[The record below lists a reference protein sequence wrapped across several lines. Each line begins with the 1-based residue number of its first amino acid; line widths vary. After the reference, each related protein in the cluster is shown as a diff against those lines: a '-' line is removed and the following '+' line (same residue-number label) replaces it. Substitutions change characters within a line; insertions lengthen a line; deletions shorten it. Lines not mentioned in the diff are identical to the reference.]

1 MKRNSYRHRIMS
13 EKKMDKKPS
22 RTSILKPRKSINQS
36 DVNDSNCEIVPAR
49 DARRV
54 SFASSNFVKPFV
66 ADPEKNTI
74 WDNTYEE
81 EVNHTDSTS
90 ETKGFLDTNSV
101 NALTF
106 NDENEE
112 VRAEPF
118 FVMTQNTSVRSVSIN
133 IDECNK
139 ENYVPS
145 ILRNPF
151 VAEGSIHVNESVF
164 KTEIKTSKIQF
175 TDLIGM
181 QTQNQENAMD
191 LTCMPSIL
199 PNNNISLENTT
210 QDMELTDISLKLT
223 DFPLTSNL
231 FYSNTVRK
239 FESDNKENIVDLK
252 HIPIIPDNNLTSVL
266 STTNNTL
273 AKTPKTMKP
282 VEIIPKAPEFSQN
295 SEVFRK
301 NKVQELDH
309 INTVA
314 CSDMQLTC
322 NHSRE
327 DIPEKD
333 FDNSEIS
340 MEITSDILVDESM
353 KNVGNSGT
361 SMQLGQIVSTN
372 DNGNILERSL
382 GNQDVNLSCS
392 NNMNIDTSMQI
403 TCAIPCTDQTISSNM
418 NDTKKDMDTSMQ
430 ITCVYPESNKIIKSC
445 EYASGNSEKSSG
457 NTTKNNIDASM
468 QFTCVLPPTSQI
480 ISNYINDNK
489 KNMDTGMQFT
499 SVCPETAKMNK
510 NPAFADVGCNESYK
524 NNTNKNIDNSM
535 QLTCAFP
542 PTGQIISDHIND
554 TKTDMDKSM
563 QMTCVYP
570 DTSKII
576 KNFADLGKE
585 KSSESITNKNIDT
598 SMQLTCVFPPTG
610 QIISNHINNT
620 KTDVDNSME
629 MTYVHPNTSKIIKN
643 FTNVGSEK
651 SENTTS
657 RNIDTSM
664 QFTCIFPPT
673 GQIISDH
680 INDTKK
686 DVDTSMQMTCIHPDT
701 RKSITNF
708 ANVGNEKSESTTS
721 KNIDTSMQFT
731 CVFPS
736 SGQIIANNIND
747 TKIGMDNSMQ
757 MTCVHPDTSKIIKS
771 FADEGN
777 KKPESIT
784 SKNID
789 TSMQFTCVFP
799 PSGQIISNN
808 INDTKK
814 DMDNSMQMT
823 CVHPDT
829 SKIIKSFADEGN
841 KKPESITSKNID
853 TSMQFTCV
861 FPPTDQI
868 LSNNITDT
876 KKDMDN
882 SMLFTCIYPETGN
895 IIKKSAYDA
904 VGCGKSSKSTF
915 SSDTDTSMQFTCVF
929 PPTTRVMPDNISDIK
944 KASTHLVGIY
954 PEPAD
959 NNIDNFS
966 RTNKIVPHN
975 INHNNKEID
984 TSMQISCKYP
994 ESDKIVKTSPNK
1006 KITTKIS
1013 EDNTNKSVD
1022 TNMQLT
1028 CVFPQAKEGI
1038 SDNDKSI
1045 VSKRNING
1053 TLCDM
1058 TIDQTAGVQAT
1069 LCDMSIDET
1078 QNLEGIAVTYVV
1090 SNDGTNQKIIDNPSK
1105 SECDMSIDETQNSEG
1120 IAVTYVV
1127 SNDGT
1132 NQKTIDNPS
1141 KNVTTG
1147 NGTIIS
1153 DRVDN
1158 VIPNKQVS
1166 DERYF
1171 VPIKKTKFADELKIN
1186 RNISYTDQQ
1195 HTGVDEYKRKTQ
1207 EKCLEDGTIY
1217 KTETKKSCEEANM
1230 CNEHKILPS
1239 EIDED
1244 FKVQLKETED
1254 NFAGTEIK
1262 ENMVSKIITRSRTK
1276 FLKFREEFNSA
1287 KRKQD
1292 NTTTNLTEIKDSSVL
1307 TQSNEEGIPNKND
1320 LTTPVEVT
1328 TNARSKDLQFCE
1340 DFNLKKRVE
1349 LVNNVAEHNTNVNIL
1364 IGSSHVVAR
1373 SKHALPQPSEE
1384 YNSKTN
1390 KINNLEEDRE
1400 INLTTASG
1408 IVTRSRNKVLESCDG
1423 LKLKYHEDRHKND
1436 NTNIRKNSSCIPYG
1450 RGDHVSLPNNDTMDE
1465 TIKTSVT
1472 RLTSSTDKEFTST
1485 GESSLK
1491 TKEKEKINADH
1502 LIIPR
1507 IQQQF
1512 GPNDTTLTVY
1522 ESSLFKETTVNSNDY
1537 QNTHEVKSIIP
1548 TNNQITNN
1556 LSDRASSAGKPA
1568 FSFDICRSSTL
1579 VNRSDIKD
1587 DNEIVETCN
1596 LNKEKI
1602 MRLNSDVLRI
1612 DDASSSFAL
1621 MLSNSPCLEY
1631 PGKKIYST
1639 CTRPLFGFNRDEST
1653 TEEYS
1658 RNEINP
1664 VLSNEE
1670 TKTSIANMQL
1680 APIKN
1685 SSNTPKNKSLLL
1697 CDTSP
1702 IIVDMTIDDEYIQET
1717 EKSIIDK
1724 LETRLS
1730 NSYTQPPSEYSR
1742 SLEKLLNE
1750 FKQCLTMPKLEI
1762 SEIDNSLIKKLDDAS
1777 KKTEQLLENLNFYK
1791 RDVVDLE
1798 ELDKLEN
1805 FGSSSTST
1813 FSDEILSVDFVSNNT
1828 GEDTGWDDMTV
1839 SKSLEDKIKEA
1850 ASRSEKY
1857 WQFVKA
1863 DDEFYYF
1870 YTYYRLVP
1878 FKVKAHPDSGI
1889 VDKIYTY
1896 TNLIENAKLLSCYN
1910 SKFLLE
1916 KLKYENLL
1924 LALGGKFDLL
1934 TLLDYVSI
1942 CMEEVIDFS
1951 TEFRKLEAEYGPT
1964 HKFRMN
1970 SESSVCIE
1978 VLHIK
1983 YVIWWVITIQLS
1995 IHNLGSID
2003 DIKASH
2009 IYAEV
2014 DEKQIQSL
2022 GKNFSGSL
2030 QLRNFIINLNPHV
2043 EKVGKRI
2050 LAYRKNELLT

>member
-1 MKRNSYRHRIMS
+1 MS

-101 NALTF
+101 SALTF
-106 NDENEE
+106 NDENQE

-133 IDECNK
+133 TTKIDECNK

-164 KTEIKTSKIQF
+164 KTETRTSEIQF
-175 TDLIGM
+175 TDLKGM

-191 LTCMPSIL
+191 LTCMP
-199 PNNNISLENTT
+199 N
-210 QDMELTDISLKLT
+210 
-223 DFPLTSNL
+223 FPLTSNL
-231 FYSNTVRK
+231 FYTNTVRK

-252 HIPIIPDNNLTSVL
+252 HIPIIPDNNLTNVL

-273 AKTPKTMKP
+273 AETLKTMKP
-282 VEIIPKAPEFSQN
+282 VDIIPKVPEFSQN

-301 NKVQELDH
+301 NQVQELYH
-309 INTVA
+309 VNTVA

-322 NHSRE
+322 THPRE

-361 SMQLGQIVSTN
+361 TMPLRQIVSTN

-382 GNQDVNLSCS
+382 GNQEVNLSYS

-403 TCAIPCTDQTISSNM
+403 TCAIPCADQTISSNI
-418 NDTKKDMDTSMQ
+418 NDTKIDMDTSMQ
-430 ITCVYPESNKIIKSC
+430 ITCVYPESNKIVKSSV
-445 EYASGNSEKSSG
+445 YASGNSEKSSG
-457 NTTKNNIDASM
+457 NTTKNNIDTSM

-480 ISNYINDNK
+480 ISNHINDHK
-489 KNMDTGMQFT
+489 KNIDTGMQFT
-499 SVCPETAKMNK
+499 SICPETAKMIE
-510 NPAFADVGCNESYK
+510 NPAFSDVGCNKSYK
-524 NNTNKNIDNSM
+524 SNTNTNVDNGM
-535 QLTCAFP
+535 QLTCVFP

-570 DTSKII
+570 DTSTIF
-576 KNFADLGKE
+576 KNFADLDKE
-585 KSSESITNKNIDT
+585 KSSESITSKNIDT

-620 KTDVDNSME
+620 KTDMDNNME
-629 MTYVHPNTSKIIKN
+629 MTYVHANSKIIKN
-643 FTNVGSEK
+643 FTNVINEK
-651 SENTTS
+651 SEN
-657 RNIDTSM
+657 
-664 QFTCIFPPT
+664 
-673 GQIISDH
+673 
-680 INDTKK
+680 
-686 DVDTSMQMTCIHPDT
+686 
-701 RKSITNF
+701 
-708 ANVGNEKSESTTS
+708 TTS

-731 CVFPS
+731 CVFPP
-736 SGQIIANNIND
+736 SGQIISNNINCTKTDMGNNMQMTCIYPDTRKSITNFANVGNEESKSTTSNNIDTSMQFTCVFPPPGQIISNNIND
-747 TKIGMDNSMQ
+747 TKPDINTSMQ
-757 MTCVHPDTSKIIKS
+757 MTCIHPDTRKS
-771 FADEGN
+771 FTNFTNVDNE
-777 KKPESIT
+777 KSKSTT

-808 INDTKK
+808 INDKK
-814 DMDNSMQMT
+814 ADMDNSMQMT

-829 SKIIKSFADEGN
+829 SKIIKSFVNEGN
-841 KKPESITSKNID
+841 EKPESITSKNID

-868 LSNNITDT
+868 LSNNVTDT

-882 SMLFTCIYPETGN
+882 SMLLTCIYPETGKIN
-895 IIKKSAYDA
+895 KKSAYDA
-904 VGCGKSSKSTF
+904 VGCGKYSKSTA

-929 PPTTRVMPDNISDIK
+929 PPTTQVMPDNISDIK
-944 KASTHLVGIY
+944 KSSSHLVGIY
-954 PEPAD
+954 PETAD

-966 RTNKIVPHN
+966 RTNKMVPHN

-984 TSMQISCKYP
+984 TSRQISCKYP
-994 ESDKIVKTSPNK
+994 ESDKILKTSPNK
-1006 KITTKIS
+1006 NITTKTS

-1028 CVFPQAKEGI
+1028 CVIPQAKAGI
-1038 SDNDKSI
+1038 SDNDKSYI
-1045 VSKRNING
+1045 GTGNCENSNMQLTNAIHNEIMHKTAVNIATDTSMVSKRNING

-1078 QNLEGIAVTYVV
+1078 HNLEGIAVTYVV

-1132 NQKTIDNPS
+1132 NQKTIGNPS

-1147 NGTIIS
+1147 NGTVIT

-1158 VIPNKQVS
+1158 VIPNKQVN

-1171 VPIKKTKFADELKIN
+1171 VPIKKTKFADELKTDI
-1186 RNISYTDQQ
+1186 NISYTDQQ

-1207 EKCLEDGTIY
+1207 EKSLEVGTIS
-1217 KTETKKSCEEANM
+1217 KTETKKSCEEDNM
-1230 CNEHKILPS
+1230 CNEHKIS
-1239 EIDED
+1239 TDIE
-1244 FKVQLKETED
+1244 ETKD
-1254 NFAGTEIK
+1254 NFAVTEIK

-1307 TQSNEEGIPNKND
+1307 TQNNEEEIPNKND
-1320 LTTPVEVT
+1320 LITPVEAT

-1349 LVNNVAEHNTNVNIL
+1349 LVNNVAEDNTNANIL
-1364 IGSSHVVAR
+1364 IGSSHVVTR

-1390 KINNLEEDRE
+1390 KVNNKLNNLEEDRE
-1400 INLTTASG
+1400 INLITASG
-1408 IVTRSRNKVLESCDG
+1408 IVTRSRNKVLISCDG
-1423 LKLKYHEDRHKND
+1423 LGPKYEDRHKND
-1436 NTNIRKNSSCIPYG
+1436 NKNIRKNSSCIQYL
-1450 RGDHVSLPNNDTMDE
+1450 RGDHMPLPNNDTMDE
-1465 TIKTSVT
+1465 TIKTSMT
-1472 RLTSSTDKEFTST
+1472 RLTSSTDKEFPST
-1485 GESSLK
+1485 GESRLK
-1491 TKEKEKINADH
+1491 PTEKEKIHADH
-1502 LIIPR
+1502 LIIPK
-1507 IQQQF
+1507 IQQEF

-1522 ESSLFKETTVNSNDY
+1522 ESSLLKETTVNSNDY
-1537 QNTHEVKSIIP
+1537 QNTHEAKSIIS
-1548 TNNQITNN
+1548 TNDRITNN
-1556 LSDRASSAGKPA
+1556 FPNRASSAGKPA

-1587 DNEIVETCN
+1587 ENEIAGTCN

-1639 CTRPLFGFNRDEST
+1639 CTRPRFSLNRDEST

-1664 VLSNEE
+1664 VRSNEE
-1670 TKTSIANMQL
+1670 PKEPNANMQS

-1730 NSYTQPPSEYSR
+1730 NSFMQPPSEYSR

-1762 SEIDNSLIKKLDDAS
+1762 SEIDNNLIKKLDDAS
-1777 KKTEQLLENLNFYK
+1777 KKTEQLLENLNIYK

-1805 FGSSSTST
+1805 FGSSSTSR
-1813 FSDEILSVDFVSNNT
+1813 FSDEILSADFVSNNT

-1839 SKSLEDKIKEA
+1839 SRSLEDKIKEA

-1896 TNLIENAKLLSCYN
+1896 TNLIDNAKLLSCYN

-1951 TEFRKLEAEYGPT
+1951 TEFRTLETEYGPT
-1964 HKFRMN
+1964 HKLRMN
-1970 SESSVCIE
+1970 SESSVCVEI
-1978 VLHIK
+1978 LHIK
-1983 YVIWWVITIQLS
+1983 YVIWWVITMQLS

-2022 GKNFSGSL
+2022 GKNFSGCL
-2030 QLRNFIINLNPHV
+2030 QLRNFIINLNQHV